1 MSLHLN
7 LVLLKQAVALASYSV
22 PPLYDYYALTVSVDK
37 L

>member
-7 LVLLKQAVALASYSV
+7 LVLLKQAVALASCSE
-22 PPLYDYYALTVSVDK
+22 PALYDYYALTVSVDK